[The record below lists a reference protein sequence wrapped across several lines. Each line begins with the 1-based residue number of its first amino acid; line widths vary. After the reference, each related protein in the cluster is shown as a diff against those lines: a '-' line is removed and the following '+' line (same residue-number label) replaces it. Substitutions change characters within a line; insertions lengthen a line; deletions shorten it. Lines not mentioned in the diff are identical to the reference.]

1 MKNVAS
7 GPIILSSFYKIKH
20 RIPGRVRLYIPALEK
35 LPQDWHYLANI
46 VQDLIILKRGIKNAS
61 IAPLSGSIVLRYSP
75 ESIRE
80 RDVLKWLES
89 IVRRFVD
96 LRHGRK
102 KLTMEE
108 CTSILHYLKRRFELY
123 S

>member
-1 MKNVAS
+1 MKNVAPE
-7 GPIILSSFYKIKH
+7 PIILSSFYKIKH

-35 LPQDWHYLANI
+35 LPKDWYSLANI

-61 IAPLSGSIVLRYSP
+61 IAPLSGTIVLRYSP
-75 ESIRE
+75 ESIHE

-89 IVRRFVD
+89 IVRRFID
-96 LRHGRK
+96 LRRSRK

-108 CTSILHYLKRRFELY
+108 CISILHYLKRRFQLY